1 MGKLSSGDPAPNFE
15 ALNDQNETV
24 CLNDLKGQRVVVYFY
39 PRDDTPGCTIQAC
52 SFRDHYVEIE
62 EKNAVVLG
70 VSPDGAESH
79 QKFRDKYELPFQL
92 LVDTEHTLAEQF
104 GVWTEK
110 TMHGKKKMGITRS
123 HFIIDENG
131 TIIDAQYNVKHDLSA
146 QKALEQLD

>member
-1 MGKLSSGDPAPNFE
+1 MKLKIGDLAPNFS
-15 ALNDQNETV
+15 LPSSSGETV
-24 CLNDLKGQRVVVYFY
+24 TLNSLKGQKIVLYFY
-39 PRDDTPGCTIQAC
+39 PKDDTPGCTIQAC

-131 TIIDAQYNVKHDLSA
+131 TIIDAQYDVKHDLSA